1 MAEDHK
7 LHDGK
12 KPEKVEKKEETKVEK
27 ASSLDKSNE
36 NSKIAE
42 EKKNKESK
50 KTEAVVNGKDLHV
63 GRKHAVA
70 LCSFIRNKDIDVAIK
85 QLEEVAA
92 MRKAIP
98 MKGEIPH
105 RHDMHQ
111 ASGSGRY
118 PVKGA
123 KIYIA
128 LLKSLKS
135 NALVNELEL
144 EKFKI
149 YAMPNRASRPYKRFG
164 QGRMKRSHVLIKL
177 IPRMKTK
184 LGGKNNW

>member
-1 MAEDHK
+1 MAEDYRV
-7 LHDGK
+7 HDGK
-12 KPEKVEKKEETKVEK
+12 KKEETKIVETPK
-27 ASSLDKSNE
+27 EETK
-36 NSKIAE
+36 K
-42 EKKNKESK
+42 EKKKEKPEKQSK
-50 KTEAVVNGKDLHV
+50 NEAVVNGKDLAI

-70 LCSFIRNKDIDVAIK
+70 ICDFIRNKDIDVAIK
-85 QLEEVAA
+85 DLEDVTKYKRAV
-92 MRKAIP
+92 P

-128 LLKSLKS
+128 LLKSLKA

-149 YAMPNRASRPYKRFG
+149 YVMPNRASRPYKRFG

-177 IPRMKTK
+177 IPKNNNK
-184 LGGKNNW
+184 SGGKE